1 MTEYVFVDT
10 NILVY
15 AHGVGDADPRASK
28 ARVVLG
34 ELWRT
39 DNGVLSTEVLQEFY
53 AVATRKLGL
62 EPKHAR
68 GIVASYAGWCTVNTD
83 VGLIVSGSTLT
94 EEHSISFWD
103 ALIIEAAL
111 RANASRLLSEDLQH
125 GRKFGDLVVENPFR
139 DRDAG
144 ERPR

>member
-15 AHGVGDADPRASK
+15 AHCVSDADPRASR

-39 DNGVLSTEVLQEFY
+39 DSGVLSTQVLQEFHS
-53 AVATRKLGL
+53 VATRKLGL
-62 EPKHAR
+62 ESKHAR
-68 GIVASYAGWCTVNTD
+68 GIVASYAEWCTVNTD
-83 VGLIVSGSTLT
+83 VGLIVSGSKLT
-94 EEHSISFWD
+94 EEHSVSFWD

-125 GRKFGDLVVENPFR
+125 GHKFGELVVENPFQ
-139 DRDAG
+139 DV
-144 ERPR
+144 P

>member
-15 AHGVGDADPRASK
+15 AHGVGDADPRAVE
-28 ARVVLG
+28 ARATLA

-39 DNGVLSTEVLQEFY
+39 DSGMLSTQVLQEFY
-53 AVATRKLGL
+53 SVATRKLGL
-62 EPKHAR
+62 EPKQAR
-68 GIVASYAGWCTVNTD
+68 GIVASYTDWCSVNTD
-83 VGLIVSGSTLT
+83 VGLIVSGSRLT
-94 EEHSISFWD
+94 EEHSLSFWD

-125 GRKFGDLVVENPFR
+125 GRTFGGLVVENPFQ
-139 DRDAG
+139 AAT
-144 ERPR
+144 

>member
-1 MTEYVFVDT
+1 LTEYVFVDT

-15 AHGVGDADPRASK
+15 AHGVGDADPRATT
-28 ARVVLG
+28 ARAVLG
-34 ELWRT
+34 ELWRA
-39 DNGVLSTEVLQEFY
+39 DSGVLNTQVLQEFY
-53 AVATRKLGL
+53 SVATRKLGL

-68 GIVASYAGWCTVNTD
+68 GIVASYAEWCTVNTD
-83 VGLIVSGSTLT
+83 VGLIVSGGKLA

-125 GRKFGDLVVENPFR
+125 GRKFGDLVVASPFR
-139 DRDAG
+139 DA
-144 ERPR
+144 P

>member
-1 MTEYVFVDT
+1 LTEYVFVDT

-15 AHGVGDADPRASK
+15 AHGVGDADPRASR
-28 ARVVLG
+28 ARAVLG

-39 DNGVLSTEVLQEFY
+39 DSGVLSTQVLQEFY
-53 AVATRKLGL
+53 SVATKKLGL
-62 EPKHAR
+62 DPKHAR
-68 GIVASYAGWCTVNTD
+68 GIVASYAEWCTVNTD
-83 VGLIVSGSTLT
+83 VGLIVSGSKLT

-125 GRKFGDLVVENPFR
+125 GRKFGDLTVENPFR
-139 DRDAG
+139 AA
-144 ERPR
+144 P